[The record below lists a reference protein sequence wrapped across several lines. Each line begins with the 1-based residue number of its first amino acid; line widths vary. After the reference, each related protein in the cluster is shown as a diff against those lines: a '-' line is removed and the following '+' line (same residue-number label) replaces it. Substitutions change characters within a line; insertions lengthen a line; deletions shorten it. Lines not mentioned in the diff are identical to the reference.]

1 MKSDG
6 SIIGSVGSAAVYP
19 TRRDPILVCPHCKR
33 PVLEMLATNDGKL
46 YDIYRCRDHGDVV
59 AILSEVAND

>member
-1 MKSDG
+1 MMENKLVHSD
-6 SIIGSVGSAAVYP
+6 SPVYP

-59 AILSEVAND
+59 AILSEVENVY